1 MNQII
6 LSVGALALA
15 AISAFGGTTVC
26 VSDDYWPDPGVC
38 LPKLKT
44 DCCTD
49 QYRAPYTIT
58 YPRMCYFNKTYPSN
72 TEIALEMRRRA
83 VYRQREIIAFEKGL
97 MDASV
102 WNTNPAAQG
111 QTLAGSTEGAGA
123 ANAPGAPVPLAPPY
137 PGPAGAPPI
146 VAGPREVPTAVKVP
160 GKRDLVYCPFGPNY
174 GCFNIKGLRSGCLVQ
189 DPFTRRVFRIP

>member
-6 LSVGALALA
+6 LSVCAFALAV
-15 AISAFGGTTVC
+15 IPAFGGTAVC

-44 DCCTD
+44 EGCTD
-49 QYRAPYTIT
+49 QYRAPYMIT

-83 VYRQREIIAFEKGL
+83 IYRQREMLAFENE
-97 MDASV
+97 MREASA
-102 WNTNPAAQG
+102 WNVNPAAQG

-123 ANAPGAPVPLAPPY
+123 VNSPCMAVPPAPPY

-146 VAGPREVPTAVKVP
+146 VAGPPEVPTAAKIP
-160 GKRDLVYCPFGPNY
+160 GRPGYVFCPFGPNY
-174 GCFNIKGLRSGCLVQ
+174 GCFNIKGLRSGSLVQ